1 VNEKQILTFYFFYLM
16 ENFLTNIA
24 KANENVANIENQ
36 LFDVEMKPLIVAD
49 TNFSVV
55 DWYGVFKSTG
65 GNQLGIVGNR
75 FLPTQPRAVFQAF
88 CDAILDYGLD
98 TAKMRYTEVKGG
110 EVVRFSIDLE
120 PISYIN
126 LRKQEDT
133 TIPTLNLQI
142 GLNGKV
148 TTSMFLSTL
157 RLICTNGA
165 KKSFTEFATSF
176 KNVKGNQG
184 KIVGMFDDVVR
195 CMEEVTDVKEL
206 YARMN
211 KVTINQDV
219 VNTYLKRVADID
231 MAKYNEYAK
240 QKQNSIDAMNKS
252 IELEISR
259 TGANLFG
266 LYNGLTHYANH
277 EINTKDKDSVFS
289 GVGSKLIARAEK
301 VMLEL
306 V

>member
-1 VNEKQILTFYFFYLM
+1 M
-16 ENFLTNIA
+16 ENFMLNIA
-24 KANENVANIENQ
+24 NANQNVANIENQ

-49 TNFSVV
+49 PNFTVV

-65 GNQLGIVGNR
+65 GNHLGVVGNR

-98 TAKMRYTEVKGG
+98 TEKLRYTEVKGG

-126 LRKQEDT
+126 LRKQEDV

-157 RLICTNGA
+157 RLVCTNGA
-165 KKSFTEFATSF
+165 KKSFTEFTTSF

-195 CMEEVTDVKEL
+195 CMEEVKDVKEL
-206 YARMN
+206 YARMQ
-211 KVTINQDV
+211 KVEINQDV

-231 MAKYNEYAK
+231 MAMYGDYAK
-240 QKQNSIDAMNKS
+240 QKQNTIDLINQS
-252 IELEISR
+252 IELEIGR
-259 TGANLFG
+259 TGATLFG

-289 GVGSKLIARAEK
+289 GVGSKLIAKAEK

>member
-1 VNEKQILTFYFFYLM
+1 M

>member
-1 VNEKQILTFYFFYLM
+1 M
-16 ENFLTNIA
+16 ENFMTNIA
-24 KANENVANIENQ
+24 NANQNVANIENQ
-36 LFDVEMKPLIVAD
+36 LFDVVLEEFI
-49 TNFSVV
+49 TNNPKRKVKEKFGIYKVT
-55 DWYGVFKSTG
+55 DNDEY
-65 GNQLGIVGNR
+65 QLGDVGNR
-75 FLPTQPRAVFQAF
+75 FQPTQPKAVFQSF
-88 CDAILDYGLD
+88 CDAILKYGLD
-98 TAKMRYTEVKGG
+98 TEKMRYTEVKGG
-110 EVVRFSIDLE
+110 EIVRFAIDLE

-126 LRKQEDT
+126 LRKQEDV
-133 TIPTLNLQI
+133 TIPTLNLQV

-231 MAKYNEYAK
+231 MKMYNEYAK
-240 QKQNSIDAMNKS
+240 VTQNSIDAMNKS
-252 IELEISR
+252 IELEIGR
-259 TGANLFG
+259 TGATLFG

-289 GVGSKLIARAEK
+289 GVGSKLIAKAEK

>member
-1 VNEKQILTFYFFYLM
+1 M
-16 ENFLTNIA
+16 ENFMLNIA
-24 KANENVANIENQ
+24 NANQNVANIENQ
-36 LFDVEMKPLIVAD
+36 LFDVVLEEFI
-49 TNFSVV
+49 TNNPKRLVKERFGIYKVTEN
-55 DWYGVFKSTG
+55 DEY
-65 GNQLGIVGNR
+65 QLGEIGNR
-75 FLPTQPRAVFQAF
+75 FAPTQPRAVFQAF
-88 CDAILDYGLD
+88 CDVILKKGLD
-98 TAKMRYTEVKGG
+98 TEKLRYTEVKGG

-126 LRKQEDT
+126 LRKQEDV

-165 KKSFTEFATSF
+165 KKSFTEFKTSF

-195 CMEEVTDVKEL
+195 CMEEVKDVKEL
-206 YARMN
+206 YARMQ
-211 KVTINQDV
+211 KVEINQDV

-231 MAKYNEYAK
+231 MKMYNEYAK
-240 QKQNSIDAMNKS
+240 VKQNSIDAMNKS
-252 IELEISR
+252 IELEIGR
-259 TGANLFG
+259 TGATLFG

-289 GVGSKLIARAEK
+289 GVGSKLIAKAEK
-301 VMLEL
+301 LVLEL

>member
-1 VNEKQILTFYFFYLM
+1 ML
-16 ENFLTNIA
+16 
-24 KANENVANIENQ
+24 
-36 LFDVEMKPLIVAD
+36 PLGVTEPTWLD
-49 TNFSVV
+49 LVGEEFNVV
-55 DWYGVFKSTG
+55 DTFGVFKSTG

-75 FLPTQPRAVFQAF
+75 FQPTQPKAVFQAF
-88 CDAILDYGLD
+88 CDAILNYGLD

-126 LRKQEDT
+126 LRKQEDV

-211 KVTINQDV
+211 KVEINQDV

-231 MAKYNEYAK
+231 MKLYNEYAK
-240 QKQNSIDAMNKS
+240 VKQNSIDAMNKS
-252 IELEISR
+252 IELEIGR
-259 TGANLFG
+259 TGATLFG

-277 EINTKDKDSVFS
+277 EINTKDKDSVLS
-289 GVGSKLIARAEK
+289 GVGSKLIAKAEK

>member
-1 VNEKQILTFYFFYLM
+1 M
-16 ENFLTNIA
+16 ENFMTNIA
-24 KANENVANIENQ
+24 KGNENVANIEKQ
-36 LFDVEMKPLIVAD
+36 LFDVVLEEFI
-49 TNFSVV
+49 TNNPKRLVKERFGIYKVTEN
-55 DWYGVFKSTG
+55 DEY
-65 GNQLGIVGNR
+65 QLGEIGNR
-75 FLPTQPRAVFQAF
+75 FAPTQPRAVFQAF
-88 CDAILDYGLD
+88 CDVILKKGLD
-98 TAKMRYTEVKGG
+98 TEKLRYTEVKGG

-126 LRKQEDT
+126 LRKQEDV

-148 TTSMFLSTL
+148 VTSMFLSTL
-157 RLICTNGA
+157 RLVCTNGA
-165 KKSFTEFATSF
+165 KKSFTEFKTSF

-195 CMEEVTDVKEL
+195 CMEEVKDVKEL
-206 YARMN
+206 YARMQ
-211 KVTINQDV
+211 KVEINQDV

-231 MAKYNEYAK
+231 MKMYNEYAK
-240 QKQNSIDAMNKS
+240 VKQNSIDAMNKS
-252 IELEISR
+252 IELEIGR
-259 TGANLFG
+259 TGATLFG

-289 GVGSKLIARAEK
+289 GVGSKLIAKAEK
-301 VMLEL
+301 LVLEL

>member
-1 VNEKQILTFYFFYLM
+1 M
-16 ENFLTNIA
+16 ENFMLNIA
-24 KANENVANIENQ
+24 NANQNVANIENQ
-36 LFDVEMKPLIVAD
+36 LFDVVLEEFI
-49 TNFSVV
+49 TNNPKRLVKERFGIYKVTEN
-55 DWYGVFKSTG
+55 DEY
-65 GNQLGIVGNR
+65 QLGEIGNR
-75 FLPTQPRAVFQAF
+75 FAPTQPRAVFQAF
-88 CDAILDYGLD
+88 CDVILKKGLD
-98 TAKMRYTEVKGG
+98 TEKLRYTEVKNG

-126 LRKQEDT
+126 LRKQEDV

-148 TTSMFLSTL
+148 VTSMFLSTL

-165 KKSFTEFATSF
+165 KKSFTEFKTSF

-195 CMEEVTDVKEL
+195 CMEEVKDVKEL

-231 MAKYNEYAK
+231 MKMYNEYAK
-240 QKQNSIDAMNKS
+240 VKQNSIDAMNKS
-252 IELEISR
+252 IELEIGR
-259 TGANLFG
+259 TGATLFG

-289 GVGSKLIARAEK
+289 GVGSKLIAKAEK
-301 VMLEL
+301 LVLEL

>member
-1 VNEKQILTFYFFYLM
+1 MEEFITNNPKRKVKEKFGIYKVTDNDEY
-16 ENFLTNIA
+16 
-24 KANENVANIENQ
+24 
-36 LFDVEMKPLIVAD
+36 
-49 TNFSVV
+49 
-55 DWYGVFKSTG
+55 
-65 GNQLGIVGNR
+65 QLGDVGNR
-75 FLPTQPRAVFQAF
+75 FQPTQPKAVFQSF
-88 CDAILDYGLD
+88 CDAILKYGLD
-98 TAKMRYTEVKGG
+98 TEKMRYTEVKGG
-110 EVVRFSIDLE
+110 EIVRFAIDLE

-126 LRKQEDT
+126 LRKQEDV
-133 TIPTLNLQI
+133 TIPTLNLQV

-231 MAKYNEYAK
+231 MKMYNEYAK
-240 QKQNSIDAMNKS
+240 VTQNSIDAMNKS
-252 IELEISR
+252 IELEIGR
-259 TGANLFG
+259 TGATLFG

-289 GVGSKLIARAEK
+289 GVGSKLIAKAEK

>member
-1 VNEKQILTFYFFYLM
+1 M
-16 ENFLTNIA
+16 ENFMTNIA
-24 KANENVANIENQ
+24 KANENVANIQNQ
-36 LFDVEMKPLIVAD
+36 LFDVVLEEFI
-49 TNFSVV
+49 TNNPKRKVKEKFGIYKVT
-55 DWYGVFKSTG
+55 DNDEY
-65 GNQLGIVGNR
+65 QLGDVGNR
-75 FLPTQPRAVFQAF
+75 FLPTQPKAVFQSF
-88 CDAILDYGLD
+88 CDAILKYGLD
-98 TAKMRYTEVKGG
+98 TEKMRYTEVKGG
-110 EVVRFSIDLE
+110 EIVRFAIDLE
-120 PISYIN
+120 PISYTN
-126 LRKQEDT
+126 LRKQEDV
-133 TIPTLNLQI
+133 TIPTLNLQL

-211 KVTINQDV
+211 KVEINQDV

-231 MAKYNEYAK
+231 MKLYNEYAK

-259 TGANLFG
+259 TGATLFG

-289 GVGSKLIARAEK
+289 GVGSKLIAKAEK

>member
-1 VNEKQILTFYFFYLM
+1 M
-16 ENFLTNIA
+16 ENFMLNIA
-24 KANENVANIENQ
+24 NANQNVANIENQ
-36 LFDVEMKPLIVAD
+36 LFDVVMKPLIVAD
-49 TNFSVV
+49 PEFIVE
-55 DWYGVFKSTG
+55 DEFGVFKSTG
-65 GNQLGIVGNR
+65 GKKLGSVGNR
-75 FLPTQPRAVFQAF
+75 FAPTQPRAVFGAF
-88 CDAILDYGLD
+88 CDAILNKGLD
-98 TAKMRYTEVKGG
+98 TEKLRYTEVKGG
-110 EVVRFSIDLE
+110 QVVRFSIDLE

-126 LRKQEDT
+126 LRKQEDV

-148 TTSMFLSTL
+148 VTSMFLSTL
-157 RLICTNGA
+157 RLVCTNGA
-165 KKSFTEFATSF
+165 KKSFTEFTTSF

-195 CMEEVTDVKEL
+195 CMEEVKDVKEL
-206 YARMN
+206 YARMQ
-211 KVTINQDV
+211 KVEINQDV

-231 MAKYNEYAK
+231 MAMYGDYAK
-240 QKQNSIDAMNKS
+240 QKQNTIDLINQS
-252 IELEISR
+252 IELEIGR
-259 TGANLFG
+259 TGATLFG

-289 GVGSKLIARAEK
+289 GVGSKLIAKAEK